1 MKIQDFTKIQWVE
14 EHKNP
19 LIHPPF
25 FSPILADPSFLF
37 PEKTPDGIWRLY
49 AHSIWGI
56 HEFQS
61 KDGVE
66 WKKHKTIVSHG
77 MRPYLFFHEGKYFLI
92 FEKYKPF
99 RLSLS
104 FLPIRWYSEIQMLES
119 DDLLSWKNLRTLVR
133 PNFPFAKSS
142 YGESVSNPCIIFYAG
157 LFYLFFSSSLVRIK
171 DCGFNEPLHI
181 CMAAAKNLE
190 DEFEVYPS
198 PLISPDPNSK
208 NHNLSS
214 GSIKLLSVEDGLLG
228 MQNRIFIDLEGK
240 SRSEIFAVHSQNIFQ
255 WNLLMDEPILK
266 PEKGGWKNSHIYA
279 FDFRFR
285 NSDALWYLYFN
296 ARNDWHWTKGK
307 EKIGLL
313 YGKTPR

>member
-1 MKIQDFTKIQWVE
+1 MKRQEFAKVPWVE
-14 EHKNP
+14 DHTNP

-25 FSPILADPSFLF
+25 YSPILADPSFLF

-49 AHSIWGI
+49 AHHILGI
-56 HEFQS
+56 QEFQS
-61 KDGVE
+61 KDGLT
-66 WKKHKTIVSHG
+66 WKKHKTIVPHA
-77 MRPYLFFHEGKYFLI
+77 MRPYIFFHEGKYFLL

-119 DDLLSWKNLRTLVR
+119 DDLLNWKNLRTLVK
-133 PNFPFAKSS
+133 PNVSFANSKH
-142 YGESVSNPCIIFYAG
+142 GFSVSNPCIFFYAG
-157 LFYLFFSSSLVRIK
+157 LFYLFFSASLVRIE

-181 CMAAAKNLE
+181 GMAAAKNLS

-198 PLISPDPNSK
+198 PIISPDPQSK
-208 NHNLSS
+208 THNLSS
-214 GSIKLLSVEDGLLG
+214 GSIKVSVVEDGLVGL
-228 MQNRIFIDLEGK
+228 QNRIFIDSEGK
-240 SRSEIFAVHSQNIFQ
+240 SRSAIFAVHSENIFH
-255 WNLLMDEPILK
+255 WNLLKEDPILA
-266 PEKGGWKNSHIYA
+266 PENEGWKKSHIYA
-279 FDFRFR
+279 CDFRFR
-285 NSDALWYLYFN
+285 NSDGLWYLYFN